1 MSDLAALVNGREGRD
16 INLPKASD
24 LAVNVNVIVPSTGVP
39 HDLST
44 ATLDAVIYDRGDRK
58 NTTPIA
64 AIGCAVVTAANGKAT
79 LTFTPSNSAFGPGR
93 YYMFFRRTLAGDVRF
108 ARKFTLLIVQ

>member
-1 MSDLAALVNGREGRD
+1 MSDLAAIVAGREGREV
-16 INLPKASD
+16 NLPSASD
-24 LAVNVNVIVPSTGVP
+24 LTVNVNMIVPSTGLP

-58 NTTPIA
+58 NTTPITTIA
-64 AIGCAVVTAANGKAT
+64 VTIGTAANGKCT
-79 LTFTPSNSAFGPGR
+79 LVFTAANSIITPGR

-108 ARKFTLLIVQ
+108 ARKFTILNVT